1 VPVTIVVLRQLI
13 SSLITMTTQQQQQQ
27 PSPVFC
33 YFTDS
38 SQRTTEAHS
47 MAVIRVI
54 LHHLPA
60 DQLVLTAAAAAVA
73 VTSAVTVGCVP
84 TAANS
89 AHTSTSLYVSRL
101 YESPLSLAIT
111 VAETQLFHNILHH
124 HHRHHHHR
132 HF

>member
-54 LHHLPA
+54 LRHLPA